1 MPVEALQAAE
11 ASLAKQ
17 VTSNAQEQYVLALM
31 LNGDS
36 PRAEAYMQEHQLNQ
50 SNLVFTAKLQEL
62 SQKILNAVQFY
73 KSASYR
79 NEGEK
84 AFYPLDAVLAEM
96 KALSAELPEQADLQ
110 RRFYYEYIYAL
121 NQRNRSK
128 EVLLAVQQLNMNPQ
142 GMPAYVRHAI
152 ADAYLKLQQPAK
164 AEPLYLSLFKEKNYV
179 DYSVYA
185 GLYYAYIE
193 QEKFKQANQLIQEM
207 DKTLPTFSYSDAKGV
222 ERTTRFRSFGIFEFE
237 RFELCLSKSTCQS
250 RAVFSRFG

>member
-1 MPVEALQAAE
+1 MLTAEALKAAE

-31 LNGDS
+31 LNGDY
-36 PRAEAYMQEHQLNQ
+36 PRAEAYVQAHQLNQ
-50 SNLVFTAKLQEL
+50 SNLLFTVKLQQL

-73 KSASYR
+73 QSSSYR

-110 RRFYYEYIYAL
+110 RRFYYEYIDAL

-128 EVLLAVQQLNMNPQ
+128 EVLLVAQQLNMNPQ
-142 GMPAYVRHAI
+142 EMPAYVRHAI

-164 AEPLYLSLFKEKNYV
+164 AEPLYLSLFKEKNSV

-193 QEKFKQANQLIQEM
+193 QEKFKQANQLFQEM

-222 ERTTRFRSFGIFEFE
+222 EPTTHSDRLGY
-237 RFELCLSKSTCQS
+237 LSLKGLNYAYRNQIG
-250 RAVFSRFG
+250 RAHV